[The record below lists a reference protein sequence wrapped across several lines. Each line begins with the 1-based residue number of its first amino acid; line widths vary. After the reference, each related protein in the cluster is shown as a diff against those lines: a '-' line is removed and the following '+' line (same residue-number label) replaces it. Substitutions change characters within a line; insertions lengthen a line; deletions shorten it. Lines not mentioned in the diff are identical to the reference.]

1 MNRDRDYEEREYGL
15 YWYSGLWRIL
25 RPILVGITVLVLVI
39 GISMTVWNKLYGSF
53 VAPVD
58 PEDTREYTFEVGSGE
73 SLNRVATNLEDA
85 GLIRNRSVFKYY
97 CDFAGMS
104 QKIQVGSYAIRKDM
118 SMNEIAE
125 LLTTGDGN
133 PLVRNIT
140 LIPGETIE
148 EFAARLVKNGV
159 FESSDA
165 FLAACKDGKW
175 GARTVRGC
183 GKHEYAHMQ
192 AFMRYNHCCVNNIPR
207 GFMDVAQT
215 LVSRDAEGTVYI
227 NWYSDSRS
235 AIDGVRVQVTGNYP
249 VGGEVAVQV
258 ETSAP
263 LKVRLRVPAWAA
275 GGRMTVDGV
284 AAQPGWFETSI
295 GGPHCFRIHFDLTP
309 IVANSDKPAV
319 ERYAA
324 DDKRITKWNSNG
336 NDADITALTRSTP
349 MAQVFRGPLLLAKC
363 KRVGDSE
370 AEIFTKK
377 SINRQGYTCTADA
390 LDNENVWGAW
400 LLTLSNGKER
410 FRVKASD
417 YASSGDEELPRGANA
432 FSVFF

>member
-85 GLIRNRSVFKYY
+85 GLIRSRSVFKYY

-148 EFAARLVKNGV
+148 EFAAKLVKNGV

-165 FLAACKDGKW
+165 FLAACKDGKTFREYYYIDDVLTS
-175 GARTVRGC
+175 GHPEERKYVLEGYLAPNTYEVYVTATEEDIIRKLLSQTEAAFTVENQERADELNLTMDQVMTLASLIEKEAKESDFPKVSAVFHNRLKEGMKLESDVTIHYIT
-183 GKHEYAHMQ
+183 GVRKMAL
-192 AFMRYNHCCVNNIPR
+192 ADSDLTVSSPYNTYR
-207 GFMDVAQT
+207 
-215 LVSRDAEGTVYI
+215 AEGL
-227 NWYSDSRS
+227 
-235 AIDGVRVQVTGNYP
+235 P
-249 VGGEVAVQV
+249 VGPICNPSEEAIRAALYPDESMINEKYLYFCAKEPESGELYFSKTLDQH
-258 ETSAP
+258 
-263 LKVRLRVPAWAA
+263 KR
-275 GGRMTVDGV
+275 
-284 AAQPGWFETSI
+284 
-295 GGPHCFRIHFDLTP
+295 
-309 IVANSDKPAV
+309 AV
-319 ERYAA
+319 EIYAPYWQKY
-324 DDKRITKWNSNG
+324 DED
-336 NDADITALTRSTP
+336 
-349 MAQVFRGPLLLAKC
+349 RGI
-363 KRVGDSE
+363 R
-370 AEIFTKK
+370 
-377 SINRQGYTCTADA
+377 
-390 LDNENVWGAW
+390 
-400 LLTLSNGKER
+400 
-410 FRVKASD
+410 
-417 YASSGDEELPRGANA
+417 
-432 FSVFF
+432 